1 MSPSTR
7 RSSALILFVDDE
19 PQALKYFKRAFVDD
33 CEVLTAESAD
43 TAEKILQQRGSEIAV
58 VMSDHRMPGRTG
70 VSLLAAVRDQHPH
83 IVRIL
88 TTAYSDLENAI
99 EAVNTGEVFR
109 YIVKPWDID
118 LLRQDLRIAL
128 QVYHL
133 QHERSLLLA
142 EKVSVRQR
150 LRAADRARNL
160 LVAAG
165 GLKHQSNAHGAICNY
180 IKQVTAL
187 APPLS
192 EPQDINLDLWAEAE
206 AETTFMKAVVTRLSL
221 LPHLHNGSDNQKTTL
236 KEAWHD
242 ALNNDENK
250 HLLGLNSFQENMNYD
265 LEYPK
270 KWLASLLSNFVS
282 GGARWLSKDTIGF
295 SSHMASE
302 NEKDGIHIVMK
313 GDLRPDAIEDILYAS
328 SEQDHSDCR
337 TQLLG
342 SYLLAHESGG
352 SVSCSSID
360 NRAKFSL
367 HLPSKAVSR
376 PKPENETNLTYE
388 MFRSLESWD

>member
-33 CEVLTAESAD
+33 FEVLTAESAD
-43 TAEKILQQRGSEIAV
+43 NAENILHQHGSEIAV
-58 VMSDHRMPGRTG
+58 VMSDHRMPGRSG
-70 VSLLAAVRDQHPH
+70 VSLLDAVRAQHPH

-88 TTAYSDLENAI
+88 TTAYSGLENAI

-118 LLRQDLRIAL
+118 LLRQELRIAL

-133 QHERSLLLA
+133 QHERNLLLA

-165 GLKHQSNAHGAICNY
+165 GLKNPSSAHGAICDY
-180 IKQVTAL
+180 VKQVTAL
-187 APPLS
+187 APPS
-192 EPQDINLDLWAEAE
+192 NKPEDINLDLWAEAE
-206 AETTFMKAVVTRLSL
+206 AETTFMTAVVKRLSL
-221 LPHLHNGSDNQKTTL
+221 LPHLHDGSDNQKTTL

-242 ALNNDENK
+242 ALSNEENK
-250 HLLGLNSFQENMNYD
+250 QFIGLNTFQGNMNED
-265 LEYPK
+265 LVYPK
-270 KWLASLLSNFVS
+270 KWLDSLLSNFVS
-282 GGARWLSKDTIGF
+282 GGARWLSKDTIGI
-295 SSHMASE
+295 SSRMAGG
-302 NEKDGIHIVMK
+302 NEKEGIHIVMK
-313 GDLRPDAIEDILYAS
+313 GDLRPEAIDDLLYGAS
-328 SEQDHSDCR
+328 DQDNADCR
-337 TQLLG
+337 AELLG

-352 SVSCSSID
+352 LVSCRSSG
-360 NRAKFSL
+360 NQAKFSL
-367 HLPSKAVSR
+367 HLAFKAV
-376 PKPENETNLTYE
+376 PKSKQENEAGLTYE
-388 MFRSLESWD
+388 MFRSLETWD